1 MISCI
6 CLDENLACMLKKQIT
21 SLVITMDNDK
31 LERTREDLATPLFIR
46 VLNMFTN
53 LCKLDFHSCSSIYYG
68 RLYFDTLGH
77 TLSSSTLMELH
88 VNVCRFEYCLLL
100 LDHESILSR
109 YVTLHEQHNYFLHT
123 YFIYLHKSQNF
134 YYSLLCIVLFL

>member
-1 MISCI
+1 
-6 CLDENLACMLKKQIT
+6 MLKKQIT

-100 LDHESILSR
+100 LDGRFS
-109 YVTLHEQHNYFLHT
+109 QLHT
-123 YFIYLHKSQNF
+123 FRVTIPFAFPPPRKYIKQVCNITRTTQLFFTYVFYLF
-134 YYSLLCIVLFL
+134 A